1 MDRPRRGGC
10 GLTTT
15 VGLDLSLTSS
25 GLARITWGRDRT
37 TVVETT
43 TRGESGVTTLVDPV
57 ARCEALHRL
66 KTAIV
71 DWAYPADLVV
81 VEAMVPNPVSTSIN
95 ERAGL
100 WYLVVSA
107 LVYRGVRVVELHP
120 ATLKRYAT
128 GGGGASKGA
137 MKAAATEAW
146 PDLRTRNDD
155 ERDALWLAAV
165 GLHLLDG
172 PLPYPVTPERAD
184 VIATMR
190 ASPSAA

>member
-1 MDRPRRGGC
+1 M
-10 GLTTT
+10 TAV

-43 TRGESGVTTLVDPV
+43 TRGEAGVTTLADPV

-71 DWAYPADLVV
+71 DWVHPSDLVV
-81 VEAMVPNPVSTSIN
+81 VEKLVPNPASKSTN

-100 WYLVVSA
+100 WFLVVST

-120 ATLKRYAT
+120 STLKRYAT
-128 GGGGASKGA
+128 GRGNDPKSE
-137 MKAAATEAW
+137 MRAAARTWWPEAV
-146 PDLRTRNDD
+146 TMTSD
-155 ERDALWLAAV
+155 EDDALWLASV
-165 GLHLLDG
+165 GMHLLDG
-172 PLPYPVTPERAD
+172 PLPYPVTEVRAE
-184 VIATMR
+184 VVAGMR
-190 ASPSAA
+190 VSPSAA